1 VSTLPAATPAATPAA
16 PSSVTPATPATPAAE
31 RAAYYR
37 RIAPLGLT
45 PLWEVLDALVPRAP
59 ATPCV
64 PAHWRWADV
73 WPPLQDAGRL
83 ISAGEAVRLVLILEN
98 PALRG
103 QSSITQAL
111 YAGLQLI
118 LPGETA
124 PVHRH
129 TQSALR
135 FIVHGRGAFTAVN
148 GQRIDMAPGDF
159 IITPNWTW
167 HDHGN
172 PGAESVVWLDGLD
185 IPLLRFLDAGFAEN
199 GGPADASRASPLAVE
214 AVGTARDLRPV
225 DELAP
230 HAVRNP
236 VFSYPYAAAKA
247 ALLARAAAVA
257 PDPWDGI
264 KLAYANPAN
273 GGPAIATLGTYL
285 QWLPRKTTT
294 RPQRTTAGTVI
305 SVVEGHGTAVVGPP
319 GADEVRFALGPK
331 DHFVVPPWAALRY
344 EADDEMVLF
353 SFSDAPVQ
361 RALGVLR
368 DERS

>member
-1 VSTLPAATPAATPAA
+1 
-16 PSSVTPATPATPAAE
+16 
-31 RAAYYR
+31 
-37 RIAPLGLT
+37 
-45 PLWEVLDALVPRAP
+45 
-59 ATPCV
+59 V
-64 PAHWRWADV
+64 PALWRWADV
-73 WPPLQDAGRL
+73 WPPLQEAGRL
-83 ISAGEAVRLVLILEN
+83 ISAEEAVRRVLILEN

-103 QSSITQAL
+103 DSCITQAL

-148 GQRIDMAPGDF
+148 GQRVDMAPGDF
-159 IITPNWTW
+159 IITPTWTW

-172 PGAESVVWLDGLD
+172 PGTEPVVWLDGLD
-185 IPLLRFLDAGFAEN
+185 IPLIRFLDAGFAEN
-199 GGPADASRASPLAVE
+199 GGAADASPSVPLTAGV
-214 AVGTARDLRPV
+214 VGTARDLRPV

-230 HAVRNP
+230 SAVPNP

-247 ALLARAAAVA
+247 ALLARAALDAQDA
-257 PDPWDGI
+257 WDGI

-285 QWLPRKTTT
+285 QWMPRRTKT
-294 RPQRTTAGTVI
+294 RARRTTAGTVV
-305 SVVEGHGTAVVGPP
+305 SVVEGRGTAVIGKP
-319 GADEVRFALGPK
+319 GAEDVRFAVGPQ
-331 DHFVVPPWAALRY
+331 DHFVVPPWATLRY
-344 EADDEMVLF
+344 ETDADMVLF

-361 RALGVLR
+361 RALGLLR
-368 DERS
+368 EERL